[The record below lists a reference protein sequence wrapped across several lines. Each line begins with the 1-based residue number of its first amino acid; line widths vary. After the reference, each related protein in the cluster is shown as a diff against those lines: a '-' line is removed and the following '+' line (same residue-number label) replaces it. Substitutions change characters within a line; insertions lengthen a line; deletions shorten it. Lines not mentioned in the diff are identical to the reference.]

1 MAENNVV
8 IGVEVEG
15 VEEAKKDLN
24 QVAQSTQAIGDQSK
38 KSNKKVNELGESF
51 NALGQTVEQQT
62 KGTTRGIMA
71 VQNGL
76 GGANDSAVTL
86 GRAMVTLADNGS
98 RGMIAILGPVGAVI
112 ATIYT
117 LYEGYQQLTGAAKE
131 YEKTAAVSAA
141 VASDLTS
148 KLDALATKRIRL
160 SSTEMQGMIKSIFD
174 ARMGVE
180 YMNEQIA
187 ESQKIFSDRI
197 QAQRE
202 INILLGKEK
211 DLVDKNMWFFERWT
225 SSIIKGTAQF
235 IDFRTQQEKMADAQE
250 ALSKSI
256 QEEDQYVRDLTKAYA
271 EKYEA
276 SIKEEQAQLKR
287 EATRLETID
296 MLKAEY
302 DAQMAL
308 NQLVIEAYSS
318 SGPEERARQIKLEQI
333 KAYENLAKAT
343 SMTKDEMFDEAQR
356 LKEINTNRRASIEAL
371 ANEAK
376 IKREIADEDKKR
388 AEEEKRRAEEERKR
402 EELKR
407 LDLEKNAS
415 ILKKQ
420 QEKQQ
425 EDLLKQKQAQ
435 FKARQ
440 IQIISEQSQINAL
453 EIQLTKSGLDEQI
466 ALAENSYNTA
476 KKLNRNNKNQLL
488 IAEKQYQ
495 LAIQGINDQQLAQE
509 QAKISEQARINQ
521 DLINQQIAHEE
532 ATYQASIQYQQKQ
545 QELRDKIAIL
555 DIEAGKDE
563 YKKQLDLLAKNQEIE
578 LRSVENNELA
588 KAEIQK
594 RYANQRVK
602 VESYAAS
609 QMGEMAMATTQ
620 AFASSVAGAIMG
632 AQSMEEAIKSTLE
645 GLAQEAI
652 ARSIFATAMGFS
664 ALALGPIGGVSASQ
678 YFQSAALF
686 AGVGAIA
693 GVSSKAM
700 GGGGGGG
707 SSASVSPTGLAQ
719 AQAPSRPEASKAE
732 PMVFNINFG
741 GSVIYD
747 TKAAAER
754 AFADRIV
761 RQINNSNRGMVRL
774 NA

>member
-1 MAENNVV
+1 MAENRVV
-8 IGVEVEG
+8 IDVEVEG
-15 VEEAKKDLN
+15 VQQAQKNLEKVQGSASEIGESVKGVGESFKGVGAIVSAQGGVMGEAFN
-24 QVAQSTQAIGDQSK
+24 S
-38 KSNKKVNELGESF
+38 LGESVGGLVDGF
-51 NALGQTVEQQT
+51 GAMGEVLENGG
-62 KGTTRGIMA
+62 KSGIVAFM
-71 VQNGL
+71 
-76 GGANDSAVTL
+76 
-86 GRAMVTLADNGS
+86 
-98 RGMIAILGPVGAVI
+98 GMLGPISAIAGALALAI
-112 ATIYT
+112 EAFN
-117 LYEGYQQLTGAAKE
+117 QFSGAAKE
-131 YEKTAAVSAA
+131 AEQIEAAVTAA
-141 VASDLTS
+141 ASDLTS
-148 KLDALATKRIRL
+148 KMEELADK
-160 SSTEMQGMIKSIFD
+160 GIKPTND
-174 ARMGVE
+174 
-180 YMNEQIA
+180 Q
-187 ESQKIFSDRI
+187 
-197 QAQRE
+197 
-202 INILLGKEK
+202 LK
-211 DLVDKNMWFFERWT
+211 DLISLNSEARLKLEILNEKNA
-225 SSIIKGTAQF
+225 G
-235 IDFRTQQEKMADAQE
+235 
-250 ALSKSI
+250 
-256 QEEDQYVRDLTKAYA
+256 LTKVY
-271 EKYEA
+271 
-276 SIKEEQAQLKR
+276 
-287 EATRLETID
+287 T
-296 MLKAEY
+296 
-302 DAQMAL
+302 
-308 NQLVIEAYSS
+308 
-318 SGPEERARQIKLEQI
+318 EQI
-333 KAYENLAKAT
+333 KAQKMLADEQRRYASQTNERLKSDEYLIASQMRLAEADKAVAKAQDELTKGYEIALPAIQKAQEYQRDLAMTEQEATDSLKAQLEIQKEYSDLLLNT
-343 SMTKDEMFDEAQR
+343 STLSAYEKSILQKERDLSIEKRLADQHGKTTKEIQALTKVIEEENKARQSSDLLQ
-356 LKEINTNRRASIEAL
+356 LKEI
-371 ANEAK
+371 
-376 IKREIADEDKKR
+376 
-388 AEEEKRRAEEERKR
+388 
-402 EELKR
+402 
-407 LDLEKNAS
+407 KN
-415 ILKKQ
+415 Q
-420 QEKQQ
+420 QEIEQI
-425 EDLLKQKQAQ
+425 KQAEADRLKSEQ
-435 FKARQ
+435 KARSDAFKARQ
-440 IQIISEQSQINAL
+440 MQIISEQSQINAL

-466 ALAENSYNTA
+466 ALAQNNYKTA
-476 KKLNRNNKNQLL
+476 QQLNKNNKNQLL

-602 VESYAAS
+602 IESYAAS
-609 QMGEMAMATTQ
+609 QMGEMATATTQ
-620 AFASSVAGAIMG
+620 AFSASVAGAIMG
-632 AQSMEEAIKSTLE
+632 AQSMEEAIKATLE

-664 ALALGPIGGVSASQ
+664 ALALGPVGGVSASQ

-761 RQINNSNRGMVRL
+761 RQINNSNRGTVRL

>member
-1 MAENNVV
+1 MAENKV
-8 IGVEVEG
+8 IIDVEVQG
-15 VEEAKKDLN
+15 VQDAQKDLEKVN
-24 QVAQSTQAIGDQSK
+24 SSASEIGDSVKGVGESFKGVGAIVSSQGGVMGEAFNS
-38 KSNKKVNELGESF
+38 LGESVGGLVDGF
-51 NALGQTVEQQT
+51 GAMGEAM
-62 KGTTRGIMA
+62 TT
-71 VQNGL
+71 
-76 GGANDSAVTL
+76 GGKS
-86 GRAMVTLADNGS
+86 GMLAFM
-98 RGMIAILGPVGAVI
+98 GMLGPISAIAGALALAI
-112 ATIYT
+112 EAFR
-117 LYEGYQQLTGAAKE
+117 QFSGAAKE
-131 YEKTAAVSAA
+131 AEQIEAAVTAA
-141 VASDLTS
+141 ASDLTS
-148 KLDALATKRIRL
+148 KMEELADK
-160 SSTEMQGMIKSIFD
+160 GIK
-174 ARMGVE
+174 AT
-180 YMNEQIA
+180 NEQLRDLISLNSEA
-187 ESQKIFSDRI
+187 RLKLEVLNEKNASLTKVYTEQI
-197 QAQRE
+197 QAQR
-202 INILLGKEK
+202 LLEKEQRIY
-211 DLVDKNMWFFERWT
+211 LSQANERLK
-225 SSIIKGTAQF
+225 SDAYVIS
-235 IDFRTQQEKMADAQE
+235 AQE
-250 ALSKSI
+250 
-256 QEEDQYVRDLTKAYA
+256 RLTKAN
-271 EKYEA
+271 EA
-276 SIKEEQAQLKR
+276 VAKAQLELTKGYEIALPAIQKAQEYQR
-287 EATRLETID
+287 ELAMTEQEATDALKAQLEIQKEYNDLLLNTSTLSAYEKSILQKQRDLSIEQRLADQHGKTSKEIQALTKVIEEENKARQAGD
-296 MLKAEY
+296 VLQLKEIKNQQEIEQIKKAEADRLKAEQKARS
-302 DAQMAL
+302 DA
-308 NQLVIEAYSS
+308 
-318 SGPEERARQIKLEQI
+318 
-333 KAYENLAKAT
+333 
-343 SMTKDEMFDEAQR
+343 
-356 LKEINTNRRASIEAL
+356 
-371 ANEAK
+371 
-376 IKREIADEDKKR
+376 
-388 AEEEKRRAEEERKR
+388 
-402 EELKR
+402 
-407 LDLEKNAS
+407 
-415 ILKKQ
+415 
-420 QEKQQ
+420 
-425 EDLLKQKQAQ
+425 

-440 IQIISEQSQINAL
+440 MQIISEQSQINAL

-466 ALAENSYNTA
+466 ALAENNYKTSQQ
-476 KKLNRNNKNQLL
+476 LNKNNKNQLI

-495 LAIQGINDQQLAQE
+495 LAIQGIKEQQLAQE
-509 QAKISEQARINQ
+509 QAKIAEQARINQ
-521 DLINQQIAHEE
+521 ELISQQIAHEE
-532 ATYQASIQYQQKQ
+532 ATYQASIQYQQRQ

-578 LRSVENNELA
+578 LRSVEDNELA

-602 VESYAAS
+602 VESYATA

-664 ALALGPIGGVSASQ
+664 ALALGPVGGVSASQ

-707 SSASVSPTGLAQ
+707 SSASVSPIGSAQ

>member
-1 MAENNVV
+1 MAENRVV
-8 IGVEVEG
+8 IDVEVEG
-15 VEEAKKDLN
+15 VQQAQKDLEKI
-24 QVAQSTQAIGDQSK
+24 QGSTHDIG
-38 KSNKKVNELGESF
+38 KSVKGVGESF
-51 NALGQTVEQQT
+51 KGVGAIVSAQGGVMGEAFNSLGDSVGELID
-62 KGTTRGIMA
+62 GFGAM
-71 VQNGL
+71 
-76 GGANDSAVTL
+76 GGVLES
-86 GRAMVTLADNGS
+86 GGKSGMLAFM
-98 RGMIAILGPVGAVI
+98 GMLGPISAI
-112 ATIYT
+112 AGGVALAI
-117 LYEGYQQLTGAAKE
+117 EAFNQFSGAAKE
-131 YEKTAAVSAA
+131 AEQIEAAVTAA
-141 VASDLTS
+141 ASDLTA
-148 KLDALATKRIRL
+148 KMEELADK
-160 SSTEMQGMIKSIFD
+160 GIKPTND
-174 ARMGVE
+174 
-180 YMNEQIA
+180 Q
-187 ESQKIFSDRI
+187 
-197 QAQRE
+197 
-202 INILLGKEK
+202 LK
-211 DLVDKNMWFFERWT
+211 DLISLNSEARLKLEILNEKNA
-225 SSIIKGTAQF
+225 S
-235 IDFRTQQEKMADAQE
+235 
-250 ALSKSI
+250 
-256 QEEDQYVRDLTKAYA
+256 LTKVY
-271 EKYEA
+271 
-276 SIKEEQAQLKR
+276 
-287 EATRLETID
+287 T
-296 MLKAEY
+296 
-302 DAQMAL
+302 
-308 NQLVIEAYSS
+308 
-318 SGPEERARQIKLEQI
+318 EQI
-333 KAYENLAKAT
+333 KAQKMLADEQRRFASQTNERLKSDEYLIASQMRLAEADKAVAKAQDELTKGYEIALPAIQKAQEYQKDLAMTEQEATDALKAQLEIQKEYNDLLLNT
-343 SMTKDEMFDEAQR
+343 STLSAYEKSILQKERDLSIERRLADQHGKTTKEIQALTKVIEEENKARQSSDVLQ
-356 LKEINTNRRASIEAL
+356 LKEI
-371 ANEAK
+371 
-376 IKREIADEDKKR
+376 
-388 AEEEKRRAEEERKR
+388 
-402 EELKR
+402 
-407 LDLEKNAS
+407 KN
-415 ILKKQ
+415 Q
-420 QEKQQ
+420 QEMEQIKKA
-425 EDLLKQKQAQ
+425 EADRLKIEQKARSDA

-440 IQIISEQSQINAL
+440 MQIISEQSQINAL
-453 EIQLTKSGLDEQI
+453 EIQLTKSGLDEQM
-466 ALAENSYNTA
+466 ALAENNYKTA
-476 KKLNRNNKNQLL
+476 QQLNKNNKNQLL

-521 DLINQQIAHEE
+521 EAINQRNAYSE
-532 ATYQASIQYQQKQ
+532 AVYQSMVAYGAKE

-578 LRSVENNELA
+578 LRSVEDNELA

-609 QMGEMAMATTQ
+609 QMGEMATATTQ

-664 ALALGPIGGVSASQ
+664 ALALGPVGGVSASQ

-719 AQAPSRPEASKAE
+719 AQAPTRPEASKSE

>member
-1 MAENNVV
+1 MAENRVV
-8 IGVEVEG
+8 IDVEVEG
-15 VEEAKKDLN
+15 IQQAQRDLEKVQGSTAEIGESVKGVGESFKGVGAIVSAQGGVMGEAFN
-24 QVAQSTQAIGDQSK
+24 S
-38 KSNKKVNELGESF
+38 LGESVGGLVDGF
-51 NALGQTVEQQT
+51 GAMGEVLENGG
-62 KGTTRGIMA
+62 KSGIVAFM
-71 VQNGL
+71 
-76 GGANDSAVTL
+76 
-86 GRAMVTLADNGS
+86 
-98 RGMIAILGPVGAVI
+98 GMLGPISAIAGALALAI
-112 ATIYT
+112 EAFN
-117 LYEGYQQLTGAAKE
+117 QFSGAAKE
-131 YEKTAAVSAA
+131 AEQVEAAVTAA
-141 VASDLTS
+141 ASDLTA
-148 KLDALATKRIRL
+148 KMEELADK
-160 SSTEMQGMIKSIFD
+160 GIKPTND
-174 ARMGVE
+174 
-180 YMNEQIA
+180 Q
-187 ESQKIFSDRI
+187 
-197 QAQRE
+197 
-202 INILLGKEK
+202 LK
-211 DLVDKNMWFFERWT
+211 DLISLNSEARLKLEILNEKNA
-225 SSIIKGTAQF
+225 G
-235 IDFRTQQEKMADAQE
+235 
-250 ALSKSI
+250 
-256 QEEDQYVRDLTKAYA
+256 LTKVY
-271 EKYEA
+271 
-276 SIKEEQAQLKR
+276 
-287 EATRLETID
+287 T
-296 MLKAEY
+296 
-302 DAQMAL
+302 
-308 NQLVIEAYSS
+308 
-318 SGPEERARQIKLEQI
+318 EQI
-333 KAYENLAKAT
+333 KAQKMLADEQRRFASQTNERLKSDEYLIASQIRLAEADKAVAKAQDELTKGYEIALPAIQKAQEYQRDLAMTEQEATDALKAQLEIQKEYGDLLLNT
-343 SMTKDEMFDEAQR
+343 STLSAYEKSILQKERDLSIERRLADQHGKTTKEIQALTRVIEEENKARQSSDLLQ
-356 LKEINTNRRASIEAL
+356 LKEI
-371 ANEAK
+371 
-376 IKREIADEDKKR
+376 
-388 AEEEKRRAEEERKR
+388 
-402 EELKR
+402 
-407 LDLEKNAS
+407 KN
-415 ILKKQ
+415 Q
-420 QEKQQ
+420 QEIEQI
-425 EDLLKQKQAQ
+425 KQAEADRLKSEQ
-435 FKARQ
+435 KARSDAFKARQ
-440 IQIISEQSQINAL
+440 MQIMSEQSQINAL
-453 EIQLTKSGLDEQI
+453 EIQLTKSGFDEQI
-466 ALAENSYNTA
+466 ALAENNYKTA
-476 KKLNRNNKNQLL
+476 QQLNKNNKNQLL

>member
-1 MAENNVV
+1 MAENRVV
-8 IGVEVEG
+8 IDVEVEG
-15 VEEAKKDLN
+15 VQQAQRDLEKVQGSASEIGESVKGVGESFKGVGAIVSAQGGVMGEAFN
-24 QVAQSTQAIGDQSK
+24 S
-38 KSNKKVNELGESF
+38 LGESVGGLVDGF
-51 NALGQTVEQQT
+51 GAMGDVLESGG
-62 KGTTRGIMA
+62 KSGIVAFM
-71 VQNGL
+71 
-76 GGANDSAVTL
+76 
-86 GRAMVTLADNGS
+86 
-98 RGMIAILGPVGAVI
+98 GMLGPISAIAGALALAI
-112 ATIYT
+112 EAFN
-117 LYEGYQQLTGAAKE
+117 QFSGAAKE
-131 YEKTAAVSAA
+131 AEQIEAAVTAA
-141 VASDLTS
+141 ASDLTA
-148 KLDALATKRIRL
+148 KMEELADK
-160 SSTEMQGMIKSIFD
+160 GIKPTND
-174 ARMGVE
+174 
-180 YMNEQIA
+180 Q
-187 ESQKIFSDRI
+187 
-197 QAQRE
+197 
-202 INILLGKEK
+202 LK
-211 DLVDKNMWFFERWT
+211 DLISLNSEARLKLEILNEKNA
-225 SSIIKGTAQF
+225 S
-235 IDFRTQQEKMADAQE
+235 
-250 ALSKSI
+250 
-256 QEEDQYVRDLTKAYA
+256 LTKVY
-271 EKYEA
+271 
-276 SIKEEQAQLKR
+276 
-287 EATRLETID
+287 T
-296 MLKAEY
+296 
-302 DAQMAL
+302 
-308 NQLVIEAYSS
+308 
-318 SGPEERARQIKLEQI
+318 EQI
-333 KAYENLAKAT
+333 KAQKMLADEQRRYASQTNERLKSDEYLIASQMRLAEADKAVAKAQDELTKGYEIALPAIQKAQEYQRDLAMTEQEATDALKAQLEIQKEYSDLLLNT
-343 SMTKDEMFDEAQR
+343 STLSAYEKSILQKERDLSIERRLADQHGKTTKEIQALTKVIEEENKARQSSDLLQ
-356 LKEINTNRRASIEAL
+356 LKEI
-371 ANEAK
+371 
-376 IKREIADEDKKR
+376 
-388 AEEEKRRAEEERKR
+388 
-402 EELKR
+402 
-407 LDLEKNAS
+407 KN
-415 ILKKQ
+415 Q
-420 QEKQQ
+420 QEIEQI
-425 EDLLKQKQAQ
+425 KQAEADRLKSEQ
-435 FKARQ
+435 KARSDAFKARQ
-440 IQIISEQSQINAL
+440 MQIISEQSQINAL
-453 EIQLTKSGLDEQI
+453 EIQLTKSGFDEQI
-466 ALAENSYNTA
+466 ALAENNYKTA
-476 KKLNRNNKNQLL
+476 QQLNKNNKNQLL

-609 QMGEMAMATTQ
+609 QMGEMATATTQ
-620 AFASSVAGAIMG
+620 AFSASVAGAIMG
-632 AQSMEEAIKSTLE
+632 AQSMEEAIKATLE

>member
-1 MAENNVV
+1 MAENKV
-8 IGVEVEG
+8 IIDVEVQG
-15 VEEAKKDLN
+15 VQDAQKDLE
-24 QVAQSTQAIGDQSK
+24 
-38 KSNKKVNELGESF
+38 KVNSSASEIGESVKGVGESFKGVGAIVSSQGGVMGEAFNSLGESVGGLVDGF
-51 NALGQTVEQQT
+51 GAMGEAM
-62 KGTTRGIMA
+62 TT
-71 VQNGL
+71 
-76 GGANDSAVTL
+76 GGKS
-86 GRAMVTLADNGS
+86 GMLAFM
-98 RGMIAILGPVGAVI
+98 GMLGPISAIAGALALAI
-112 ATIYT
+112 EAFR
-117 LYEGYQQLTGAAKE
+117 QFSGAAKE
-131 YEKTAAVSAA
+131 AEQIEAAVTAAAG
-141 VASDLTS
+141 DLTS
-148 KLDALATKRIRL
+148 KMEELADK
-160 SSTEMQGMIKSIFD
+160 GIK
-174 ARMGVE
+174 AT
-180 YMNEQIA
+180 NEQLRDLISLNSEA
-187 ESQKIFSDRI
+187 RLKLEILNEKNASLTKVYTEQI
-197 QAQRE
+197 QAQR
-202 INILLGKEK
+202 LLEKEQRIY
-211 DLVDKNMWFFERWT
+211 LSQANERLK
-225 SSIIKGTAQF
+225 SDAYVIS
-235 IDFRTQQEKMADAQE
+235 AQE
-250 ALSKSI
+250 
-256 QEEDQYVRDLTKAYA
+256 RLTKAN
-271 EKYEA
+271 EA
-276 SIKEEQAQLKR
+276 VAKAQLELTKGYEIALPAIQKAQEYQR
-287 EATRLETID
+287 ELAMTEQEATDALKAQLEIQKEYNDLLLNTSTLSAYEKSILQKQRDLSIEQRLADQHGKTSKEIQALTKVIEEENKARQAGD
-296 MLKAEY
+296 VLQLKEIKNQQEIEQIKKAEADRLKAEQKARS
-302 DAQMAL
+302 DA
-308 NQLVIEAYSS
+308 
-318 SGPEERARQIKLEQI
+318 
-333 KAYENLAKAT
+333 
-343 SMTKDEMFDEAQR
+343 
-356 LKEINTNRRASIEAL
+356 
-371 ANEAK
+371 
-376 IKREIADEDKKR
+376 
-388 AEEEKRRAEEERKR
+388 
-402 EELKR
+402 
-407 LDLEKNAS
+407 
-415 ILKKQ
+415 
-420 QEKQQ
+420 
-425 EDLLKQKQAQ
+425 

-440 IQIISEQSQINAL
+440 MQIISEQSQINAL

-466 ALAENSYNTA
+466 ALAENNYKTSQQ
-476 KKLNRNNKNQLL
+476 LNKNNKNQLI

-495 LAIQGINDQQLAQE
+495 LAIQGIKDQQLAQE
-509 QAKISEQARINQ
+509 QAKIAEQARINQ
-521 DLINQQIAHEE
+521 ELINQRNAYSESVYQSMIAYGAKE
-532 ATYQASIQYQQKQ
+532 

-602 VESYAAS
+602 VESYATA

-620 AFASSVAGAIMG
+620 AFAASVAGAIMG

-700 GGGGGGG
+700 GGGGSGG
-707 SSASVSPTGLAQ
+707 SSASVSPIGSAQ

>member
-1 MAENNVV
+1 MAENKIV
-8 IGVEVEG
+8 IDVEVQG
-15 VEEAKKDLN
+15 ADEAKKDLN
-24 QVAQSTQAIGDQSK
+24 QVAQGTQAIGDQSK
-38 KSNKKVNELGESF
+38 KSNKNVNQLGESF

-62 KGTTRGIMA
+62 KSTTRGIMA
-71 VQNGL
+71 VQGGL
-76 GGANDSAVTL
+76 GQANDSAVTV

-131 YEKTAAVSAA
+131 YEKTAAVAAA

-148 KLDALATKRIRL
+148 KLDNLASKAIRL
-160 SSTEMQGMIKSIFD
+160 SNKEMQDMIKSIFD
-174 ARMGVE
+174 ARMGIE

-197 QAQRE
+197 QSQRE
-202 INILLGKEK
+202 LNIILGKEK
-211 DLVDKNMWFFERWT
+211 DLIDENMWFFERWT
-225 SSIIKGTAQF
+225 KSIVKGTAQF
-235 IDFRTQQEKMADAQE
+235 LDFRTQQEKIADAQE
-250 ALSKSI
+250 KLSKTF
-256 QEEDQYVRDLTKAYA
+256 QEEDRYVRELTKAYG

-287 EATRLETID
+287 ETTRLEAID

-308 NQLVIEAYSS
+308 NQLIIEAYSS
-318 SGPEERARQIKLEQI
+318 SGPEERAKQIKLQQI
-333 KAYENLAKAT
+333 KAYEDLAKAT

-356 LKEINTNRRASIEAL
+356 LKEINTDRRASVEAL

-376 IKREIADEDKKR
+376 IKREISNED
-388 AEEEKRRAEEERKR
+388 A
-402 EELKR
+402 
-407 LDLEKNAS
+407 
-415 ILKKQ
+415 
-420 QEKQQ
+420 
-425 EDLLKQKQAQ
+425 KQAEAKKKEALAQANQKSSQ

-440 IQIISEQSQINAL
+440 AQMISEQSQINAL
-453 EIQLTKSGLDEQI
+453 EIQLTKSGFDEQI
-466 ALAENSYNTA
+466 LLAQNNYATA
-476 KKLNRNNKNQLL
+476 QKINKGNKNQLL

-495 LAIQGINDQQLAQE
+495 LAIQAIGDQVTAQE
-509 QAKISEQARINQ
+509 QAKIAEQARINQ
-521 DLINQQIAHEE
+521 ELISQQIAHEE
-532 ATYQASIQYQQKQ
+532 ATYQATIQYQQKQ

-563 YKKQLDLLAKNQEIE
+563 YKKQLDLLAKNKEIE
-578 LRSVENNELA
+578 LRSVEDNELA
-588 KAEIQK
+588 KIEIQK

-602 VESYAAS
+602 IESYATA

-632 AQSMEEAIKSTLE
+632 AQSMEDAIKSTLE

-700 GGGGGGG
+700 GGGGGG
-707 SSASVSPTGLAQ
+707 SSASVSPIGSAQ
-719 AQAPSRPEASKAE
+719 APAPSRPEASKAE

>member
-1 MAENNVV
+1 MAENRVV
-8 IGVEVEG
+8 IDVEVEG
-15 VEEAKKDLN
+15 VQQAQKNLEKVQGSASEIGESVKGVGESFKGVGAIVSAQGGVMGEAFN
-24 QVAQSTQAIGDQSK
+24 S
-38 KSNKKVNELGESF
+38 LGESVGGLVDGF
-51 NALGQTVEQQT
+51 GAMGEVLENGG
-62 KGTTRGIMA
+62 KSGIVAFM
-71 VQNGL
+71 
-76 GGANDSAVTL
+76 
-86 GRAMVTLADNGS
+86 
-98 RGMIAILGPVGAVI
+98 GMLGPISAIAGALALAI
-112 ATIYT
+112 EAFN
-117 LYEGYQQLTGAAKE
+117 QFSGAAKE
-131 YEKTAAVSAA
+131 AEQIEAAVTAA
-141 VASDLTS
+141 ASDLTS
-148 KLDALATKRIRL
+148 KMEELADK
-160 SSTEMQGMIKSIFD
+160 GIKPTND
-174 ARMGVE
+174 
-180 YMNEQIA
+180 Q
-187 ESQKIFSDRI
+187 
-197 QAQRE
+197 
-202 INILLGKEK
+202 LK
-211 DLVDKNMWFFERWT
+211 DLISLNSEARLKLEILNEKNA
-225 SSIIKGTAQF
+225 G
-235 IDFRTQQEKMADAQE
+235 
-250 ALSKSI
+250 
-256 QEEDQYVRDLTKAYA
+256 LTKVY
-271 EKYEA
+271 
-276 SIKEEQAQLKR
+276 
-287 EATRLETID
+287 T
-296 MLKAEY
+296 
-302 DAQMAL
+302 
-308 NQLVIEAYSS
+308 
-318 SGPEERARQIKLEQI
+318 EQI
-333 KAYENLAKAT
+333 KAQKMLADEQRRYASQTNERLKSDEYLIASQMRLAEADKAVAKAQDELTKGYEIALPAIQKAQEYQRDLAMTEQEATDALKAQLEIQKEYSDLLLNT
-343 SMTKDEMFDEAQR
+343 STLSAYEKSILQKERDLSIEKRLADQHGKTTKEIQALTKVIEEENKARQSSDLLQ
-356 LKEINTNRRASIEAL
+356 LKEI
-371 ANEAK
+371 
-376 IKREIADEDKKR
+376 
-388 AEEEKRRAEEERKR
+388 
-402 EELKR
+402 
-407 LDLEKNAS
+407 KN
-415 ILKKQ
+415 Q
-420 QEKQQ
+420 QEIEQI
-425 EDLLKQKQAQ
+425 KQAEADRLKSEQ
-435 FKARQ
+435 KARSDAFKARQ
-440 IQIISEQSQINAL
+440 MQIISEQSQINAL

-466 ALAENSYNTA
+466 ALAQNNYKTA
-476 KKLNRNNKNQLL
+476 QQLNKNNKNQLL

-602 VESYAAS
+602 IESYAAS
-609 QMGEMAMATTQ
+609 QMGEMATATTQ
-620 AFASSVAGAIMG
+620 AFSASVAGAIMG
-632 AQSMEEAIKSTLE
+632 AQSMEEAIKATLE

-664 ALALGPIGGVSASQ
+664 ALALGPVGGVSASQ

-719 AQAPSRPEASKAE
+719 AQAPTRPEASKAE

-761 RQINNSNRGMVRL
+761 RQINNSNRGTVRL

>member
-24 QVAQSTQAIGDQSK
+24 QVAQSTQAIGNESK

-62 KGTTRGIMA
+62 KSTTRGMMA

-148 KLDALATKRIRL
+148 KLDALATKGIRL

-407 LDLEKNAS
+407 LDLEKNAA
-415 ILKKQ
+415 ILK
-420 QEKQQ
+420 KQQ

-440 IQIISEQSQINAL
+440 MQIISEQSQINAL

-466 ALAENSYNTA
+466 ALAANSYNTA
-476 KKLNRNNKNQLL
+476 RKLNRNNKNQLL

>member
-1 MAENNVV
+1 MAENKV
-8 IGVEVEG
+8 IIDVEVQG
-15 VEEAKKDLN
+15 VQDAQKDLE
-24 QVAQSTQAIGDQSK
+24 
-38 KSNKKVNELGESF
+38 KVNSSASEIGESVKGVGESFKGVGAIVSSQGGVMGEAFNSLGESVGGLVDGF
-51 NALGQTVEQQT
+51 GAMGEAM
-62 KGTTRGIMA
+62 TT
-71 VQNGL
+71 
-76 GGANDSAVTL
+76 GGKS
-86 GRAMVTLADNGS
+86 
-98 RGMIAILGPVGAVI
+98 GMIAFMGMLGPISAIAGALALAI
-112 ATIYT
+112 EAFR
-117 LYEGYQQLTGAAKE
+117 QFSGAAKE
-131 YEKTAAVSAA
+131 AEQIEAAVTAAAG
-141 VASDLTS
+141 DLTS
-148 KLDALATKRIRL
+148 KMEELADK
-160 SSTEMQGMIKSIFD
+160 GIK
-174 ARMGVE
+174 AT
-180 YMNEQIA
+180 NEQLRDLISLNSEA
-187 ESQKIFSDRI
+187 RLKLEILNEKNASLTKVYTEQI
-197 QAQRE
+197 QAQR
-202 INILLGKEK
+202 LLEKEQRIY
-211 DLVDKNMWFFERWT
+211 LSQANERLK
-225 SSIIKGTAQF
+225 SDAYVIS
-235 IDFRTQQEKMADAQE
+235 AQE
-250 ALSKSI
+250 
-256 QEEDQYVRDLTKAYA
+256 RLTKAN
-271 EKYEA
+271 EA
-276 SIKEEQAQLKR
+276 VAKAQLELTKGYEIALPAIQKAQEYQR
-287 EATRLETID
+287 ELAMTEQEATD
-296 MLKAEY
+296 ALKAQLEIQKEY
-302 DAQMAL
+302 SDLLLNTSTLSAYEKSILQKERDLSIEKRLADQHGKTTKEIQAL
-308 NQLVIEAYSS
+308 TKVIE
-318 SGPEERARQIKLEQI
+318 EENKARQSSDLLQLKEIKNQQEIEQI
-333 KAYENLAKAT
+333 KQA
-343 SMTKDEMFDEAQR
+343 EADR
-356 LKEINTNRRASIEAL
+356 LKSE
-371 ANEAK
+371 
-376 IKREIADEDKKR
+376 
-388 AEEEKRRAEEERKR
+388 
-402 EELKR
+402 
-407 LDLEKNAS
+407 
-415 ILKKQ
+415 
-420 QEKQQ
+420 
-425 EDLLKQKQAQ
+425 QKARSDA

-440 IQIISEQSQINAL
+440 MQIISEQSQINAL

-466 ALAENSYNTA
+466 ALAQNNYKTA
-476 KKLNRNNKNQLL
+476 QQLNKNNKNQLL

-700 GGGGGGG
+700 GGGGSGG
-707 SSASVSPTGLAQ
+707 SSASVSPIGSAQ

>member
-148 KLDALATKRIRL
+148 KLDALATKGIRL

-440 IQIISEQSQINAL
+440 MQIISEQSQINAL

-532 ATYQASIQYQQKQ
+532 ATYQSSIQYQQKQ

-594 RYANQRVK
+594 RYANERVK

-609 QMGEMAMATTQ
+609 QMGEMATATTQ
-620 AFASSVAGAIMG
+620 AFSASVAGAIMG
-632 AQSMEEAIKSTLE
+632 AQSMEEAIKATLE

-664 ALALGPIGGVSASQ
+664 ALALGPVGGVSASQ

-700 GGGGGGG
+700 GGGGSGA

>member
-1 MAENNVV
+1 MAENRVV
-8 IGVEVEG
+8 IDVEVEG
-15 VEEAKKDLN
+15 VQQAQRDLEKVQGSASEIGESVKGVGESFKGVGAIVSAQGGVMGEAFN
-24 QVAQSTQAIGDQSK
+24 S
-38 KSNKKVNELGESF
+38 LGESVGGLVDGF
-51 NALGQTVEQQT
+51 GAMGDVLESGG
-62 KGTTRGIMA
+62 KSGIVAFM
-71 VQNGL
+71 
-76 GGANDSAVTL
+76 
-86 GRAMVTLADNGS
+86 
-98 RGMIAILGPVGAVI
+98 GMLGPISAIAGALALAI
-112 ATIYT
+112 EAFN
-117 LYEGYQQLTGAAKE
+117 QFSGAAKE
-131 YEKTAAVSAA
+131 AEQIEAAVTAA
-141 VASDLTS
+141 ASDLTA
-148 KLDALATKRIRL
+148 KMEELADK
-160 SSTEMQGMIKSIFD
+160 GIKPTND
-174 ARMGVE
+174 
-180 YMNEQIA
+180 Q
-187 ESQKIFSDRI
+187 
-197 QAQRE
+197 
-202 INILLGKEK
+202 LK
-211 DLVDKNMWFFERWT
+211 DLISLNSEARLKLEILNEKNA
-225 SSIIKGTAQF
+225 G
-235 IDFRTQQEKMADAQE
+235 
-250 ALSKSI
+250 
-256 QEEDQYVRDLTKAYA
+256 LTKVY
-271 EKYEA
+271 
-276 SIKEEQAQLKR
+276 
-287 EATRLETID
+287 T
-296 MLKAEY
+296 
-302 DAQMAL
+302 
-308 NQLVIEAYSS
+308 
-318 SGPEERARQIKLEQI
+318 EQI
-333 KAYENLAKAT
+333 KAQKMLADEQRRYASQTNERLKSDEYLIASQMRLAEADKAVAKAQDELTKGYEIALPAIQKAQEYQRDLAMTEQEATDALKAQLEIQKEYSDLLLNT
-343 SMTKDEMFDEAQR
+343 STLSAYEKSILQKERDLSIEKRLADQHGKTTKEIQALTKVIEEENKARQSSDLLQ
-356 LKEINTNRRASIEAL
+356 LKEI
-371 ANEAK
+371 
-376 IKREIADEDKKR
+376 
-388 AEEEKRRAEEERKR
+388 
-402 EELKR
+402 
-407 LDLEKNAS
+407 KN
-415 ILKKQ
+415 Q
-420 QEKQQ
+420 QEIEQI
-425 EDLLKQKQAQ
+425 KQAEADRLKSEQ
-435 FKARQ
+435 KARSDAFKARQ
-440 IQIISEQSQINAL
+440 MQIISEQSQINAL

-466 ALAENSYNTA
+466 ALAQNNYKTA
-476 KKLNRNNKNQLL
+476 QQLNKNNKNQLL

-620 AFASSVAGAIMG
+620 AFAASVAGAIMG
-632 AQSMEEAIKSTLE
+632 AQSMEEAIKATLE

-664 ALALGPIGGVSASQ
+664 ALALGPVGGVSASQ

-686 AGVGAIA
+686 AGVGAVA

-700 GGGGGGG
+700 GGGGGG
-707 SSASVSPTGLAQ
+707 SSASVSPIGSAQ

>member
-1 MAENNVV
+1 MAENRVV
-8 IGVEVEG
+8 IDVEVEG
-15 VEEAKKDLN
+15 VQQAQKNLEKVQGSASEIGESVKGVGESFKGVGAIVSAQGGVMGEAFN
-24 QVAQSTQAIGDQSK
+24 S
-38 KSNKKVNELGESF
+38 LGESVGGLVDGF
-51 NALGQTVEQQT
+51 GAMGEVLENGG
-62 KGTTRGIMA
+62 KSGIVAFM
-71 VQNGL
+71 
-76 GGANDSAVTL
+76 
-86 GRAMVTLADNGS
+86 
-98 RGMIAILGPVGAVI
+98 GMLGPISAIAGALALAI
-112 ATIYT
+112 EAFN
-117 LYEGYQQLTGAAKE
+117 QFSGAAKE
-131 YEKTAAVSAA
+131 AEQIEAAVTAA
-141 VASDLTS
+141 ASDLTS
-148 KLDALATKRIRL
+148 KMEELADK
-160 SSTEMQGMIKSIFD
+160 GIKPTND
-174 ARMGVE
+174 
-180 YMNEQIA
+180 Q
-187 ESQKIFSDRI
+187 
-197 QAQRE
+197 
-202 INILLGKEK
+202 LK
-211 DLVDKNMWFFERWT
+211 DLISLNSEARLKLEILNEKNA
-225 SSIIKGTAQF
+225 G
-235 IDFRTQQEKMADAQE
+235 
-250 ALSKSI
+250 
-256 QEEDQYVRDLTKAYA
+256 LTKVY
-271 EKYEA
+271 
-276 SIKEEQAQLKR
+276 
-287 EATRLETID
+287 T
-296 MLKAEY
+296 
-302 DAQMAL
+302 
-308 NQLVIEAYSS
+308 
-318 SGPEERARQIKLEQI
+318 EQI
-333 KAYENLAKAT
+333 KAQKMLADEQRRYASQTNERLKSDEYLIASQMRLAEADKAVAKAQDELTKGYEIALPAIQKAQEYQRDLAMTEQEATDSLKAQLEIQKEYSDLLLNT
-343 SMTKDEMFDEAQR
+343 STLSAYEKSILQKERDLSIERRLADQHGKTTKEIQALTKVIEEENKARQSSDLLQ
-356 LKEINTNRRASIEAL
+356 LKEI
-371 ANEAK
+371 
-376 IKREIADEDKKR
+376 
-388 AEEEKRRAEEERKR
+388 
-402 EELKR
+402 
-407 LDLEKNAS
+407 KN
-415 ILKKQ
+415 Q
-420 QEKQQ
+420 QEIEQI
-425 EDLLKQKQAQ
+425 KQAEADRLKSEQ
-435 FKARQ
+435 KARSDAFKARQ
-440 IQIISEQSQINAL
+440 MQIISEQSQINAL
-453 EIQLTKSGLDEQI
+453 EIQLTKSGFDEQI
-466 ALAENSYNTA
+466 ALAENNYKTA
-476 KKLNRNNKNQLL
+476 QQLNKNNKNQLL

-602 VESYAAS
+602 IESYAAS
-609 QMGEMAMATTQ
+609 QMGEMATATTQ
-620 AFASSVAGAIMG
+620 AFSASVAGAIMG
-632 AQSMEEAIKSTLE
+632 AQSMEEAIKATLE

-664 ALALGPIGGVSASQ
+664 ALALGPVGGVSASQ

-719 AQAPSRPEASKAE
+719 AQAPTRPEASKAE

>member
-1 MAENNVV
+1 MAENRVV
-8 IGVEVEG
+8 IDVEVEG
-15 VEEAKKDLN
+15 VQQAQKNLEKVQGSASEIGESVKGVGESFKGVGAIVAAQGGVMGEAFN
-24 QVAQSTQAIGDQSK
+24 S
-38 KSNKKVNELGESF
+38 LGESVGGLVDGF
-51 NALGQTVEQQT
+51 GAMGEVLENGG
-62 KGTTRGIMA
+62 KSGIVAFM
-71 VQNGL
+71 
-76 GGANDSAVTL
+76 
-86 GRAMVTLADNGS
+86 
-98 RGMIAILGPVGAVI
+98 GMLGPISAIAGALALAI
-112 ATIYT
+112 EAFN
-117 LYEGYQQLTGAAKE
+117 QFSGAAKE
-131 YEKTAAVSAA
+131 AEQIEAAVTAA
-141 VASDLTS
+141 ASDLTA
-148 KLDALATKRIRL
+148 KMEELADK
-160 SSTEMQGMIKSIFD
+160 GIKPTND
-174 ARMGVE
+174 
-180 YMNEQIA
+180 Q
-187 ESQKIFSDRI
+187 
-197 QAQRE
+197 
-202 INILLGKEK
+202 LK
-211 DLVDKNMWFFERWT
+211 DLISLNSEARLKLEILNEKNA
-225 SSIIKGTAQF
+225 G
-235 IDFRTQQEKMADAQE
+235 
-250 ALSKSI
+250 
-256 QEEDQYVRDLTKAYA
+256 LTKVY
-271 EKYEA
+271 
-276 SIKEEQAQLKR
+276 
-287 EATRLETID
+287 T
-296 MLKAEY
+296 
-302 DAQMAL
+302 
-308 NQLVIEAYSS
+308 
-318 SGPEERARQIKLEQI
+318 EQI
-333 KAYENLAKAT
+333 KAQKMLADEQRRYASQTNERLKSDEYLIASQMRLAEADKAVAKAQDELTKGYEIALPAIQKAQEYQRDLAMTEQEATDALKAQLEIQKEYSDLLLNT
-343 SMTKDEMFDEAQR
+343 STLSAYEKSILQKERDLSIEKRLADQHGKTTKEIQALTKVIEEENKARQSSDLLQ
-356 LKEINTNRRASIEAL
+356 LKEI
-371 ANEAK
+371 
-376 IKREIADEDKKR
+376 
-388 AEEEKRRAEEERKR
+388 
-402 EELKR
+402 
-407 LDLEKNAS
+407 KN
-415 ILKKQ
+415 Q
-420 QEKQQ
+420 QEIEQI
-425 EDLLKQKQAQ
+425 KQAEADRLKSEQ
-435 FKARQ
+435 KARSDAFKARQ
-440 IQIISEQSQINAL
+440 MQIISEQSQINAL

-466 ALAENSYNTA
+466 ALAQNNYKTA
-476 KKLNRNNKNQLL
+476 QQLNKNNKNQLL

-578 LRSVENNELA
+578 LRSVEDNELA

-602 VESYAAS
+602 IESYASS
-609 QMGEMAMATTQ
+609 QMGEMATATTQ
-620 AFASSVAGAIMG
+620 AFAASVAGAIMG
-632 AQSMEEAIKSTLE
+632 AQSMEEAIKATLE

-664 ALALGPIGGVSASQ
+664 ALALGPVGGVSASQ

-719 AQAPSRPEASKAE
+719 AQAPTRPEASKSE